1 MKIRVY
7 EDGNEINTLTEQL
20 EKIFN
25 ESEFEEAGRKIFGT
39 DEMFD
44 GDDFYQY
51 ELMDDGTIQK
61 NYYDTEDFDDFAC
74 IDYDNPDNP
83 EWVEETNLTW
93 VRV

>member
-7 EDGNEINTLTEQL
+7 EDGNEINTLTEHL

-44 GDDFYQY
+44 VNDFYQY
-51 ELMDDGTIQK
+51 ELMDDGTIRK
-61 NYYDTEDFDDFAC
+61 NFYDTEGVEIDC
-74 IDYDNPDNP
+74 IDYDNP
-83 EWVEETNLTW
+83 ERVEETDLTW
-93 VRV
+93 VRL